1 MTKLKLVVNN
11 SFSNFKKNEIFFNRQ
26 ELKIILNLYAKMVS
40 QGYWK
45 DYSFNI
51 SKKKISFFVY
61 KRVSEN
67 AVFKI
72 SKNFHTKNDNLKYY
86 ISDTQGN
93 ILSMSDSLKT
103 LFSKVKFD
111 NYKIVN

>member
-11 SFSNFKKNEIFFNRQ
+11 SFSDFKKNEIFFNRQ

-51 SKKKISFFVY
+51 SKKRNIYEQQKIRQFCEDILIHN
-61 KRVSEN
+61 K
-67 AVFKI
+67 KKKQL
-72 SKNFHTKNDNLKYY
+72 KNKQLGVEIYSQKWALHHL
-86 ISDTQGN
+86 
-93 ILSMSDSLKT
+93 
-103 LFSKVKFD
+103 VK
-111 NYKIVN
+111 

>member
-11 SFSNFKKNEIFFNRQ
+11 SFSDFKKNEIFFNRQ

-51 SKKKISFFVY
+51 SKKRISFLLTRGYLRMLFLRSV
-61 KRVSEN
+61 
-67 AVFKI
+67 KI
-72 SKNFHTKNDNLKYY
+72 F
-86 ISDTQGN
+86 
-93 ILSMSDSLKT
+93 MLKT
-103 LFSKVKFD
+103 
-111 NYKIVN
+111 II